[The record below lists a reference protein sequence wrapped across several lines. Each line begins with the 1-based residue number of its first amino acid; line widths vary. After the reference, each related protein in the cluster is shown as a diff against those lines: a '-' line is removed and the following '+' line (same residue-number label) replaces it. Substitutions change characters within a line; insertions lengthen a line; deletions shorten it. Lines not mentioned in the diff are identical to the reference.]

1 MWSTEIL
8 LLIGLAP
15 VDHLAL
21 ALADRRHVGR
31 DGAGYH
37 AEVRALA
44 RQMRDPR
51 APNLV
56 LAGQAGDVGAG
67 AADPPALDDGS
78 PPPRLRHVPS
88 QVGRGNPRCQHPTRL
103 ITRRSSWTT
112 PAPPQQRFRSFQGWS
127 P

>member
-78 PPPRLRHVPS
+78 PPPRLRHVPT
-88 QVGRGNPRCQHPTRL
+88 QKL
-103 ITRRSSWTT
+103 
-112 PAPPQQRFRSFQGWS
+112 PALSAAKDQTVKLFRSRHEL
-127 P
+127 PPLALTL

>member
-78 PPPRLRHVPS
+78 PPPPIAPCAKPVTCRPF
-88 QVGRGNPRCQHPTRL
+88 RCQGSARQTVPVET
-103 ITRRSSWTT
+103 
-112 PAPPQQRFRSFQGWS
+112 
-127 P
+127 

>member
-56 LAGQAGDVGAG
+56 LLGRQAMLGQE
-67 AADPPALDDGS
+67 PPT
-78 PPPRLRHVPS
+78 H
-88 QVGRGNPRCQHPTRL
+88 
-103 ITRRSSWTT
+103 RRSTT
-112 PAPPQQRFRSFQGWS
+112 AVRRPDCAMCQASNLPPFPLPRISTSNCSGRDMSFLR
-127 P
+127 

>member
-1 MWSTEIL
+1 PDDQLGAGHLVVLQMQID
-8 LLIGLAP
+8 LA

-88 QVGRGNPRCQHPTRL
+88 QCLAALSAARVRRL
-103 ITRRSSWTT
+103 YLLRSRHGL
-112 PAPPQQRFRSFQGWS
+112 PPFALAV
-127 P
+127 